1 MSLEMTQSVLFFL
14 CSHTSVSPMPSIP
27 PLSENVPFEEVAA
40 ILDEAAMQA
49 RGGPPCSIPAAGTFS
64 QTPSAPP
71 ACMWLEPPARRFSS
85 HCKRTNGCDRVRRG
99 APENEF
105 SGFT

>member
-49 RGGPPCSIPAAGTFS
+49 RGGPPCSIPAAGYFLANALS
-64 QTPSAPP
+64 AAGLHVVRTPG
-71 ACMWLEPPARRFSS
+71 SS
-85 HCKRTNGCDRVRRG
+85 LQLTL
-99 APENEF
+99 
-105 SGFT
+105 